1 MLSKKNKTKK
11 NKTKKNKTKKNKTKK
26 NKTKKNKTKKNKY
39 NQIGKGKST
48 QSKRSIA
55 QKSIAQKSIAKSKST
70 LKQHGRYDQKP
81 IFQHILERV
90 CGKRPSDKYRIS
102 FIEQKKGCVR
112 INWGR
117 KKKTSRGEVYLE
129 NFGKS
134 IKEFGLSCKTPEGI
148 DAMYDRDRYLHFD
161 FDLRKYCCKTEPPTP
176 EQAKQWILEYG
187 LPGVYKMG
195 LEYQEL
201 VDLNSF
207 IEQPPLFE
215 NKKLTKHMEELK
227 SKFERFNRFFDK
239 LKKFSGEFGASE
251 EFKAFETR
259 FFGSFESFEYE
270 YKYQDIYNNIKDVL
284 FPNFK

>member
-70 LKQHGRYDQKP
+70 LKQHGRYDQKNV
-81 IFQHILERV
+81 FQHLLERV
-90 CGKRPSDKYRIS
+90 CGKRPKDKCRIS
-102 FIEQKKGCVR
+102 FIEQNKGCLG
-112 INWGR
+112 INWGGSTS
-117 KKKTSRGEVYLE
+117 KTTMGEVYLE
-129 NFGKS
+129 NFGRP
-134 IKEFGLSCKTPEGI
+134 IEEFGLSCKLPKGI

-161 FDLRKYCCKTEPPTP
+161 FNLGKYCCKPEPPNR
-176 EQAKQWILEYG
+176 EDAKQWILKYG
-187 LPGVYKMG
+187 LPRVDQLG

-215 NKKLTKHMEELK
+215 NKRLTARMEKLK
-227 SKFERFNRFFDK
+227 SEFERFNRFFDK

-251 EFKAFETR
+251 DFKEFETQ
-259 FFGSFESFEYE
+259 FFGYFEDEY
-270 YKYQDIYNNIKDVL
+270 QNIYNNIKAVL
-284 FPNFK
+284 LPNFK